1 MTQRKNLFKNAFSLL
16 IIQFSNYIAPFLV
29 IPYLSRLL
37 GVDGFGLSAILLS
50 ISGVLIVII
59 DYGFNLSA
67 TAVVAG
73 IRDQR
78 SRINQLLSSVLIVK
92 LTIALFTLVGL
103 FGVADL
109 IIDGG
114 MSDFLIFSYALVLF
128 GQSLQMIWLF
138 QGIERMKNITYVQV
152 ALKLVYVF
160 LVFVLVQKESDIE
173 YVIFALGLSNLIAG
187 ALCTWLIYRN
197 GFSYAKTNLK
207 QILHEIK
214 YGAGFFMSR
223 LSVAVYSQASVF
235 VVGSFSG
242 NIQAG
247 LYGGCEKLYQAAQSV
262 ISPIINALFPYLV
275 NHKDQRFFFKLVASL
290 TLVLITGCAGC
301 IWLSDWIL
309 ALILGDEF
317 VVAAD
322 VFIVFMCIVPIS
334 FVSMNFG
341 YPAFALIDRV
351 RVANITVIVGSVFH
365 LAALVILGFLESISA
380 INVALVILVTETLI
394 LMLRLSLFFKLKSSK
409 DLY

>member
-50 ISGVLIVII
+50 ISGMLIVLI

-73 IRDQR
+73 IRDQLP
-78 SRINQLLSSVLIVK
+78 RINQLLSSVLIVK
-92 LTIALFTLVGL
+92 LMITVITLAGL
-103 FGVADL
+103 FGGAEL
-109 IIDGG
+109 IVDGG
-114 MSDFLIFSYALVLF
+114 MSNFLIFSYAMVLF

-152 ALKLVYVF
+152 ALKLVYVL
-160 LVFVLVQKESDIE
+160 LVFALVQEESDIE
-173 YVIFALGLSNLIAG
+173 YVIFALGISNLLAG

-197 GFSYAKTNLK
+197 GFSYARTNLK
-207 QILHEIK
+207 QVLHEVN

-223 LSVAVYSQASVF
+223 VSVAVYSQASVF

-262 ISPIINALFPYLV
+262 ISPIINALYPYLV
-275 NHKDQRFFFKLVASL
+275 NNKDQRFFFKLVASL
-290 TLVLITGCAGC
+290 TLVLILGCAGC
-301 IWLSDWIL
+301 IWLAEWIVTFF
-309 ALILGDEF
+309 LGDEF
-317 VVAAD
+317 IVAAD
-322 VFIVFMCIVPIS
+322 VFRVFMCIVPIS
-334 FVSMNFG
+334 FVSMCFG

-351 RVANITVIVGSVFH
+351 KVTNITVILGSIFH
-365 LAALVILGFLESISA
+365 LAALVLLGLFENISA
-380 INVALVILVTETLI
+380 INVALVILVTETLV
-394 LMLRLSLFFKLKSSK
+394 LLLRLSLFLKLKANK
-409 DLY
+409 EYR

>member
-78 SRINQLLSSVLIVK
+78 ERINQLLSSVLIVK

-114 MSDFLIFSYALVLF
+114 VSDFLIFSYALVLF

-152 ALKLVYVF
+152 ALKLVYVL

-173 YVIFALGLSNLIAG
+173 YVIFALGISNLIAG

-197 GFSYAKTNLK
+197 GFSYAKTNSK

-247 LYGGCEKLYQAAQSV
+247 LYSGCEKLFQAAQNV
-262 ISPIINALFPYLV
+262 ITPIISALYPYLV
-275 NHKDQRFFFKLVASL
+275 KNKDQSFFIKLVASL
-290 TLVLITGCAGC
+290 TLILVLGCAGC
-301 IWLSDWIL
+301 IWLAEWIVT
-309 ALILGDEF
+309 LILGDEF
-317 VVAAD
+317 IVAVA
-322 VFIVFMCIVPIS
+322 VFKVFMCIVPIS

-341 YPAFALIDRV
+341 YPAFALLDRV
-351 RVANITVIVGSVFH
+351 KVANITVILGSVFH
-365 LAALVILGFLESISA
+365 ILALLLLWLIDSISA
-380 INVALVILVTETLI
+380 QNVAMVILITETLI
-394 LMLRLSLFFKLKSSK
+394 MLLRLFLFFKIRL
-409 DLY
+409 LIAHR

>member
-16 IIQFSNYIAPFLV
+16 IIQFSNYVAPFLV

-78 SRINQLLSSVLIVK
+78 PRINQLLSSVLIVK
-92 LTIALFTLVGL
+92 LLITLISLVVL

-114 MSDFLIFSYALVLF
+114 MSDFLIISYALVLI

-152 ALKLVYVF
+152 ALKLVYVL
-160 LVFVLVQKESDIE
+160 LVFVLVQKETDIE
-173 YVIFALGLSNLIAG
+173 YVIFALGISNLIAG
-187 ALCTWLIYRN
+187 VLCTWLIYRN
-197 GFSYAKTNLK
+197 GYGYAKTNVK
-207 QILHEIK
+207 QILHEIS

-262 ISPIINALFPYLV
+262 ISPIINALYPYLV
-275 NHKDQRFFFKLVASL
+275 NNKDQSFFFKLVASL
-290 TLVLITGCAGC
+290 TILLILGCAGC
-301 IWLSDWIL
+301 IWLAEWIVT
-309 ALILGDEF
+309 LILGDEF
-317 VVAAD
+317 IVAAD

-351 RVANITVIVGSVFH
+351 RVANITVIIGSVFH
-365 LAALVILGFLESISA
+365 LAALVLVGLLESISA
-380 INVALVILVTETLI
+380 INVALVIFVTETLI
-394 LMLRLSLFFKLKSSK
+394 LILRLSLFFKLKTSK
-409 DLY
+409 DPS